1 MNVLNKWATT
11 KMQVEDGVEN
21 IKEHVRIK
29 VITVK
34 VNNVNRNILRLNVEK
49 TQTQKNVKYQ

>member
-49 TQTQKNVKYQ
+49 LNTKNVKYQ